1 MMPFNSQTSQS
12 GTTKLVFTGMMVDP
26 KLSEKDFRISVAG
39 NRLQFKLLEVLSP
52 SLVVNIVPHF
62 LDRSQ
67 SADGLAPTEL
77 FLDTQGLGPRAMRIL
92 CKVIGDALR
101 FLQLLAFRRSA
112 TFVFYNLDY
121 SNVVLA
127 LLSRLFAHKVFV
139 VAADY
144 VSPATNTF
152 EAFLL
157 WAYRRMSGVISLRAN
172 TDLNPNSVLLPA
184 IIDIFPEPK
193 KVLNSQPSVLFSG
206 SLGETTGLHLV
217 LEAAVAC
224 PHIRFYFSGRPFHLS
239 EQALIELVEAAKAEG
254 ADIEYMGMLPFQEY
268 LQIFEKTTIALSLR
282 NPADPEHNNNFP
294 SKIAEYMSAGKVV
307 ISSLKYPELAENA
320 YVHAS
325 YTVASLAEELDKL
338 VETPEV
344 RNEIAQRARRFVQE
358 NFSPQIAKR
367 RLMEFLELG

>member
-1 MMPFNSQTSQS
+1 MMPFRSRTSQL
-12 GTTKLVFTGMMVDP
+12 GIAKLVFIGMIVDP

-39 NRLQFKLLEVLSP
+39 NRFQLKLLKVLSP
-52 SLVVNIVPHF
+52 SMVVNIVPHF
-62 LDRSQ
+62 LHRSQ

-77 FLDTQGLGPRAMRIL
+77 FLDTHGLGPRAIRIL

-101 FLQLLAFRRSA
+101 FLQLLAFRKCT

-127 LLSRLFAHKVFV
+127 LLSRLFGHKVFV

-144 VSPATNTF
+144 VSPATNSF

-172 TDLNPNSVLLPA
+172 TGLNTNSVLLPA
-184 IIDIFPEPK
+184 IIDVFPEPK
-193 KVLNSQPSVLFSG
+193 RVLNSQSSVLFSG

-239 EQALIELVEAAKAEG
+239 EQALIELVEAAKTKG

-268 LQIFEKTTIALSLR
+268 LQIFEKTSIALSLR
-282 NPADPEHNNNFP
+282 NPADPDHNNNFP

-307 ISSLKYPELAENA
+307 ISSLKYPELADNT

-325 YTVASLAEELDKL
+325 YTAASLAEKLDKL
-338 VETPEV
+338 VEAPEV
-344 RNEIAQRARRFVQE
+344 RNEIAQRARRFAQE
-358 NFSPQIAKR
+358 NFSPQIAKG
-367 RLMEFLELG
+367 RLLEFLELG